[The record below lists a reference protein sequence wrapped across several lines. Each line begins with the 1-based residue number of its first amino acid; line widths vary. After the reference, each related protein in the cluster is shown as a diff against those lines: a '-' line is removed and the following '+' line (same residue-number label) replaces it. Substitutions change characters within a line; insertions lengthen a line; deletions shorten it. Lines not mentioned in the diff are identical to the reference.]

1 MNGAAAISL
10 EDTPFP
16 IITFGDTDSGAPRL
30 GTALSADDTTAAI
43 EALPRLTIQIVRLW
57 NTRELNTLIHR
68 VLLDSRDGERRGFPH
83 EVAKELMF
91 LAKLNVLIRAYE
103 AAPLLGT
110 TLAEACRL
118 IENGD
123 HAALSGAP
131 IDIWGVGERP
141 RDTSLTMPQATHD
154 YRNRQHDHKQAALSP
169 ALNEAPTIPSS
180 ACVDLTTAR
189 TLRHDKPGL
198 SSEVGEVMDQGFFR
212 CIAKEL
218 GNLKIPQL
226 VLSDLGNTKRCQWL
240 PAAISFAKK
249 HSHFPTVVLH
259 TDPLSAQETQLILA
273 MAAGLDHLVINLN
286 LASGR
291 WRAQAEAIAESDPE
305 YFQHQIRHLIRSR
318 DDITAKTGH
327 HCAISVIQID
337 HKSVF
342 HLSDSFRLLGKEAG
356 LEPFRHVSDGKRGEN
371 TGNCHCWSP
380 FIEAHVRTNGHL
392 VSCAQDHSGFSF
404 VADLKETTF
413 TEAWHGQIFRNLRQR
428 VLHGEKPGRLCEIC
442 RHRAT
447 EKAAGQAAPKPA
459 ALPSFPGSH

>member
-1 MNGAAAISL
+1 MNSAAAIL
-10 EDTPFP
+10 IDDTPFP
-16 IITFGDTDSGAPRL
+16 IITSGDTQPSATRL
-30 GTALSADDTTAAI
+30 GITLSAEDTTAAI
-43 EALPRLTIQIVRLW
+43 EALPRLTIQIVGLW

-68 VLLDSRDGERRGFPH
+68 VMLDTRDGERRGFPH

-91 LAKLNVLIRAYE
+91 LAKLNVLTRAYE
-103 AAPLLGT
+103 TVPLLGI
-110 TLAEACRL
+110 TLTEACHL

-131 IDIWGVGERP
+131 IDIRGVGEHLRNAKLP
-141 RDTSLTMPQATHD
+141 PPQAAHD
-154 YRNRQHDHKQAALSP
+154 CNNHLLEYKLEALSP
-169 ALNEAPTIPSS
+169 ALNEVPAIPSS
-180 ACVDLTTAR
+180 ACLDLTTAR

-198 SSEVGEVMDQGFFR
+198 SCEDGEVMDQGFFC

-226 VLSDLGNTKRCQWL
+226 VLSDLGNTKRCPWL

-249 HSHFPTVVLH
+249 HSHFPMVMLH
-259 TDPLSAQETQLILA
+259 ADPLSAQETQLILA
-273 MAAGLDHLVINLN
+273 MASGLDHLVINLN
-286 LASGR
+286 LASGQ
-291 WRAQAEAIAESDPE
+291 WRAQAEAIAKSDSE
-305 YFQHQIRHLIRSR
+305 YFRQQIRRLIRSR

-327 HCAISVIQID
+327 HCTISVIQID

-342 HLSDSFRLLGKEAG
+342 HLSDSFRQLGKEAG

-404 VADLKETTF
+404 IADLKETTF

-442 RHRAT
+442 RHRAAKKT
-447 EKAAGQAAPKPA
+447 AGQAAPKPA
-459 ALPSFPGSH
+459 ALSSFPGSH